1 MRRRLSTRARLAQ
14 RYVRARPRLTRTV
27 RRVLV
32 VAVWALLVWRLTHL
46 GWGDVLRTLP
56 ATPGFYALILA
67 IYCALPLSDALVYGP
82 WWRVPRRG
90 LIAAS
95 FRKRVLNE
103 DVVEYAGEAAF
114 IEWAER
120 QGVPRGAAFRH
131 VRDNNIVSA
140 AVSMAVTLGVAS
152 AALAWSGVGWTD
164 ATERLALLAA
174 LPLAVLAAVLAAL
187 RRRAFALS
195 TRETLRVAAVN
206 TGRMLVVL
214 SLTVW
219 MWETAVPATGLKTWT
234 VLLAT
239 QMLVGRIPLV
249 PAKDLLFVTLG
260 VSVSGAVG
268 AAQAAVASALL
279 VQVAVTKLLNVAVL
293 LGAGIKRLPGRSAPD
308 EPPTG

>member
-1 MRRRLSTRARLAQ
+1 MRRRLGTRTRLAQ
-14 RYVRARPRLTRTV
+14 RFVRARPRLTRTV

-32 VAVWALLVWRLTHL
+32 VAVWGLLVWRLTHL
-46 GWGDVLRTLP
+46 GWGDVLRALP
-56 ATPGFYALILA
+56 AAPGFYALVLA
-67 IYCALPLSDALVYGP
+67 IYCALPLSDAIVYGP

-90 LIAAS
+90 LMAAS

-120 QGVPRGAAFRH
+120 EGVPRGLAFRH

-152 AALAWSGVGWTD
+152 AALAWSGVGWND
-164 ATERLALLAA
+164 ATERLAVIAA
-174 LPLAVLAAVLAAL
+174 LPLVVMAAVLAAL

-195 TRETLRVAAVN
+195 TRETLRVAAIN
-206 TGRMLVVL
+206 TGRMLLVL
-214 SLTVW
+214 VLTVW
-219 MWETAVPATGLKTWT
+219 MWETAVPATGLKTWV

-239 QMLVGRIPLV
+239 QLLVSRIPLV

-279 VQVAVTKLLNVAVL
+279 VQVAVTKALNVSIL
-293 LGAGIKRLPGRSAPD
+293 LGSGLTRRTARRSSEAPS
-308 EPPTG
+308 G